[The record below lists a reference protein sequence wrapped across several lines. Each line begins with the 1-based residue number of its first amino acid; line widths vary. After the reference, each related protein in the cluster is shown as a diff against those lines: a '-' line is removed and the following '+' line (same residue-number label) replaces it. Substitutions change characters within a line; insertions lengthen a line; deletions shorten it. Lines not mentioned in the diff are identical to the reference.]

1 MKKLIL
7 LVVLGSL
14 AVGTLAC
21 TSTPTPTPKP
31 QPTVSA
37 IKSSS
42 RVVAEGKVVPAR
54 SATLAFQVAGVVA
67 QVPVA
72 VGAQVKAGQVIAQL
86 DSKQLE
92 LQLAQ
97 AEANLTSAQ
106 ARFNQLKRGPTAEEL
121 AAAQQNLKAAQA
133 AYDKLLKPDPNE
145 LATLKAD
152 LEKTQAVLKQAQTA
166 YDAVGGDS
174 NPNAGMLPQRLQLQ
188 NAWLDY
194 QKAQAAYNN
203 KVNPPDAQIQQ
214 ALATVQSAKSQLA
227 KLTPTAEDLA
237 AAEANVK
244 AAQAARDLAA
254 EQLARAKLVA
264 PFNGTIASLD
274 IKPGESVIAG
284 TPVARLADLGTMQ
297 IETTDLTEINVV
309 NVKEGDAVKVSF
321 DAIPELELNGKVAS
335 IKGYGDNRQ
344 GDIVYTLVIT
354 LDQQDARLRWN
365 MTAKVTISK

>member
-7 LVVLGSL
+7 LVVLGLL
-14 AVGTLAC
+14 AFGTLAC
-21 TSTPTPTPKP
+21 ASTPTPTPKP

-54 SATLAFQVAGVVA
+54 FATLAFQVAGVVA

-97 AEANLTSAQ
+97 AEANLASAQ
-106 ARFNQLKRGPTAEEL
+106 ARFNQLKRGPMPDEL
-121 AAAQQNLKAAQA
+121 AAAQQNLKAAQT

-145 LATLKAD
+145 LAALKAD
-152 LEKTQAVLKQAQTA
+152 LEKTQAALKQAQTA

-174 NPNAGMLPQRLQLQ
+174 NPNAGMLPQRLLLQ

-203 KVNPPDAQIQQ
+203 KVNPPDAQVQQ
-214 ALATVQSAKSQLA
+214 ALAAVQSAKSQLA

-244 AAQAARDLAA
+244 GAQAARDLAA

-264 PFNGTIASLD
+264 PFDGTIASLD
-274 IKPGESVIAG
+274 IKPGETVGAG
-284 TPVARLADLGTMQ
+284 TPVARLGDFTTMQ
-297 IETTDLTEINVV
+297 VETTDLTEISVI
-309 NVKEGDAVKVSF
+309 NVKEGDAAKVSF